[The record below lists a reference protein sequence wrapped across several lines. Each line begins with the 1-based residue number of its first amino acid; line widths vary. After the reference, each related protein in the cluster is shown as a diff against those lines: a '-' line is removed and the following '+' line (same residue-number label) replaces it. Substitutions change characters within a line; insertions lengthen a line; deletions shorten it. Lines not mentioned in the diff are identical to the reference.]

1 MVHYIREAPVEV
13 RCHLIGSIFPEK
25 IEFDGEK
32 YRTSKMNEGT
42 AGTSYGSPV
51 ASRENQKEKHESGT
65 FFVSPIAVPA
75 IEMQKEMSALSNKF
89 EDTHLFSHLL
99 SVPRVGLEPTQ
110 PFRAKG
116 FSYKPKFAWTM
127 S

>member
-1 MVHYIREAPVEV
+1 MLTLSGARDFLRKSRRSTLVKKTRE
-13 RCHLIGSIFPEK
+13 
-25 IEFDGEK
+25 
-32 YRTSKMNEGT
+32 
-42 AGTSYGSPV
+42 
-51 ASRENQKEKHESGT
+51 GT

-116 FSYKPKFAWTM
+116 F
-127 S
+127 